1 MKSCLGLLLFTCL
14 IWNCAPS
21 KKEETSIS
29 LLESAFE
36 NSKVNVDHFLKDWSE
51 YSKNMSCENTSQIEK
66 EFLQIH
72 RLIFNPFDY
81 KLFGREDWTWTR
93 YVGSKYI
100 VVQTEIPYKIVSN
113 VDTTVY
119 TENDF
124 TDTLKGFCPKV
135 EFDNVTTLVLSPSYK
150 KALENFF
157 GSYENGKL
165 VNEQGRETFREKK
178 RFVDDFLPLAM
189 GYDYKVI
196 LTHPLITGIEISKDF
211 QFAKVD
217 FQLDES
223 GLQSILRKEKSKW
236 VILGTKTVWIE

>member
-1 MKSCLGLLLFTCL
+1 MRKHFANRKRVLANS
-14 IWNCAPS
+14 PS
-21 KKEETSIS
+21 
-29 LLESAFE
+29 
-36 NSKVNVDHFLKDWSE
+36 
-51 YSKNMSCENTSQIEK
+51 Y
-66 EFLQIH
+66 LQPI
-72 RLIFNPFDY
+72 RLQTF
-81 KLFGREDWTWTR
+81 WTR
-93 YVGSKYI
+93 GLDLDQICWV
-100 VVQTEIPYKIVSN
+100 KIHCRADRDSIQI
-113 VDTTVY
+113 
-119 TENDF
+119 
-124 TDTLKGFCPKV
+124 